1 MMIQLEKTGLDHTPI
16 KRSGEK
22 TSPII
27 QQQPKKPEEGVRW
40 ELTNVTV
47 FILVIFSEWSLV
59 QNVVV

>member
-1 MMIQLEKTGLDHTPI
+1 MLTRKKTGPDHTPI
-16 KRSGEK
+16 PRSAARVAK
-22 TSPII
+22 DW
-27 QQQPKKPEEGVRW
+27 QQQKNEGVRW